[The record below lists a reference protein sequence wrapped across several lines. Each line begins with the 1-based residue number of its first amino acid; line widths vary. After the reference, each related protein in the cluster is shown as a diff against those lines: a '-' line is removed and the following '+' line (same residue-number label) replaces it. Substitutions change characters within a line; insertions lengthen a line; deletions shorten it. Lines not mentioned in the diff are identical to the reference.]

1 MTYFSTHNHTAK
13 GSNLRLIDSINTV
26 KSLFDRATE
35 VKLKGF
41 CITDHEALCSHV
53 EAIQEYKKRKDNNT
67 LPKDFVLGLGDEIYL
82 IDELGDYQPLG
93 YTHFILLAKNKEGH
107 RLLREISSTAW
118 ENSYKSRG
126 MERTP
131 ITKEQLSKIVKKNPG
146 KLIAQTACLGSE
158 LSKLVLLLVEA
169 EKNNKQT
176 EVNEIKQRIMN
187 FLNYCINL
195 FGKDDFYIEVQ
206 PSASKEQS
214 LYNERVKQIAK
225 ALGLKLV
232 FSTDSHYESAE
243 RRFFHKAYLNSKD
256 GEREVDDFYSTAYML
271 SLIHI

>member
-195 FGKDDFYIEVQ
+195 FGKDDF
-206 PSASKEQS
+206 
-214 LYNERVKQIAK
+214 
-225 ALGLKLV
+225 
-232 FSTDSHYESAE
+232 
-243 RRFFHKAYLNSKD
+243 
-256 GEREVDDFYSTAYML
+256 
-271 SLIHI
+271 